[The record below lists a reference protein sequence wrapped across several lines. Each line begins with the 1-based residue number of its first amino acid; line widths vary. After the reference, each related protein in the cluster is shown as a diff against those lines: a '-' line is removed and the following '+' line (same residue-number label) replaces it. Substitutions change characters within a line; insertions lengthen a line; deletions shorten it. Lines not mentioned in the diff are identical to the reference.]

1 MCATNTISE
10 SPLVHY
16 SLTCSDAAGVQK
28 AIEQNGLEL
37 QTIHLK
43 LPAGC
48 CFLYF
53 KSNPFRGCFSEM
65 NLFAAEFTVV
75 SVYYSPASACLCC
88 LNQRLCVGFK
98 TSTKSNRLAGE
109 EQSTEIKRRC
119 SFQIHTSPA
128 TACDVSPSPT
138 CLDSPGP
145 LTLAPP
151 SSCPPQGLHTCY
163 SFSLLSA
170 ITPSPYLFA
179 SPTLVHL
186 LNVNSNMT
194 FLIPQTSSRSPIS
207 LLDDMI
213 LLS

>member
-37 QTIHLK
+37 QTIHLEVACR
-43 LPAGC
+43 L
-48 CFLYF
+48 LLSYF

-88 LNQRLCVGFK
+88 LNQRLCRSK
-98 TSTKSNRLAGE
+98 TSTKSKPPWQGKNSPL
-109 EQSTEIKRRC
+109 KLRRC

-128 TACDVSPSPT
+128 TACDVSSSPT

-145 LTLAPP
+145 LTLRLYQALAHLRFSHMLLFSPAF
-151 SSCPPQGLHTCY
+151 SHHTI
-163 SFSLLSA
+163 SIL
-170 ITPSPYLFA
+170 LFA

-194 FLIPQTSSRSPIS
+194 FLIPQTSSRSPFPFS
-207 LLDDMI
+207 
-213 LLS
+213 

>member
-28 AIEQNGLEL
+28 AIEQNGFEL

-48 CFLYF
+48 FFLYF
-53 KSNPFRGCFSEM
+53 KSNPLRGCLSEM

-75 SVYYSPASACLCC
+75 SVYYSPASACFRC

-98 TSTKSNRLAGE
+98 TSTKSNHLAGE
-109 EQSTEIKRRC
+109 EQSIEIKRRF

-128 TACDVSPSPT
+128 TACDVSPLQSDALSYRCARINRKSLQT
-138 CLDSPGP
+138 NI
-145 LTLAPP
+145 TRA
-151 SSCPPQGLHTCY
+151 SCSQN
-163 SFSLLSA
+163 A
-170 ITPSPYLFA
+170 
-179 SPTLVHL
+179 
-186 LNVNSNMT
+186 
-194 FLIPQTSSRSPIS
+194 
-207 LLDDMI
+207 
-213 LLS
+213 